1 MDRLQELAI
10 EELQHAKQRLLDI
23 KKETKTPDE
32 LRNELI
38 NWYST
43 EANTSFAQAASY
55 NVNISVNNIS
65 IPSYIA
71 SFDRVKDE
79 EILKDVI
86 ERLASTVDEAK
97 RRVESYQR

>member
-10 EELQHAKQRLLDI
+10 EKLEYAKQRLLDI
-23 KKETKTPDE
+23 KKGTKTPNDLRSE
-32 LRNELI
+32 LR

-55 NVNISVNNIS
+55 NVNVSVNNIS

-71 SFDRVKDE
+71 SFDQVEDE

-86 ERLASTVDEAK
+86 ERLASTIDEAK